1 MARAQKAF
9 ANPILLPRKDN
20 AFGVGFRLRR
30 PTAKQQG
37 QGARGSPSP
46 LFPTSSGSLGAK
58 TACVTF
64 LSKGAVGLVLLGEER
79 FLSLCRLQGP
89 GTRLV
94 PLGCWVLGAEWS
106 SFARAVLLGHG

>member
-37 QGARGSPSP
+37 HGTRGSPAP
-46 LFPTSSGSLGAK
+46 HYPMAGGRGLAAK
-58 TACVTF
+58 
-64 LSKGAVGLVLLGEER
+64 R
-79 FLSLCRLQGP
+79 LSLL
-89 GTRLV
+89 
-94 PLGCWVLGAEWS
+94 S
-106 SFARAVLLGHG
+106 